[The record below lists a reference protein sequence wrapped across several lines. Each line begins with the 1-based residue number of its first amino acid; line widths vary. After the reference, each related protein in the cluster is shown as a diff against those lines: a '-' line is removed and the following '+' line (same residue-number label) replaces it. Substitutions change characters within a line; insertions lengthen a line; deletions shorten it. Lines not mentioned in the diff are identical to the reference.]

1 MTQIRR
7 NIQLGGALT
16 LVARYSDVLLGLILL
31 AILALLVLPL
41 PAFLVD
47 LAIAANFTFA
57 MLLLASSIYISS
69 PLDLAAFPSLLLLT
83 TLFRLGL
90 AVATTKM
97 ILLHAHAGDVIQ
109 TFGRIVVGGNV
120 VVGLVIFSLLC
131 AVQIV
136 VVAKGSDRV
145 AEVAARFTLDAI
157 PGKQMSIDADLRAG
171 TISGAEAKARRD
183 RLQQETQLHGALDG
197 AMKFVK
203 GDAVIG
209 ILIALVNIIG
219 GIVIGTASRG
229 LSFGEAVQTYVVLTV
244 GDGLVSQLPS
254 LIVSIAAGF
263 VITKGDDG
271 SAGGSGSASG
281 GAHLG
286 RRVFDQLT
294 RQRKPVLMASF
305 AALAF
310 ACIPGFP
317 HLQFLALSAVLLLI
331 GIAVRQRDDTAVPV
345 ASMPMENTAREG
357 AFYRSGILDS
367 VEMGTSVPL
376 CVRISREAF
385 DALDPAAFDRA
396 LGELRERLMRDLGLP
411 FPGLTMKG
419 DLSMAAGEYVIDV
432 EDQPVARGAWP
443 QDKVFVAAAQGEA
456 GVAGEVA
463 DPPGVGEGLWV
474 EAAALAGS
482 SIDRAR
488 AVAPHDLLAAHLG
501 VVCTRYAASFIGTQE
516 TKNLLNRLAVLFP
529 DLVESLLEVL
539 HPTVLAGVL
548 RDLLSEG
555 VSIRNLRA
563 IGEALL
569 VIPAEERA
577 PARMV
582 QAARV
587 AVGRQIVLPLA
598 EPGTNRLPV
607 AILDGMVERFIS
619 DRLKSNGR
627 GALMLAMDPD
637 EVSLM
642 HGLFRDAAMRF
653 AQARAVVTSAL
664 LRPHVAEVARAAGW
678 MVPVLSIKEIPFDEV
693 ELDRVG
699 VIEPGE
705 ALAA

>member
-1 MTQIRR
+1 MRIRQ
-7 NIQLGGALT
+7 NIPFGGALA
-16 LVARYSDVLLGLILL
+16 LVARYSDVMLGLILM

-41 PAFLVD
+41 PPFLID
-47 LAIAANFTFA
+47 LAIASNFIFA
-57 MLLLASSIYISS
+57 MLLLASSIYIAS

-157 PGKQMSIDADLRAG
+157 PGKQMSIDADLRSGA
-171 TISGAEAKARRD
+171 ISGAEAKARRE

-219 GIVIGTASRG
+219 GIVIGTAGRG

-263 VITKGDDG
+263 IITRGDDE
-271 SAGGSGSASG
+271 ASG
-281 GAHLG
+281 GGHLG
-286 RRVFDQLT
+286 RRVFEQLT
-294 RQRKPVLMASF
+294 RQRKPVLMASV

-317 HLQFLALSAVLLLI
+317 HLQFLALAAALLVI
-331 GIAVRQRDDTAVPV
+331 GVAVRQRDHGDAPA
-345 ASMPMENTAREG
+345 ASVPMENTAREG
-357 AFYRSGILDS
+357 AVYRSGILDS

-385 DALDPAAFDRA
+385 DALDAAAFDRA

-411 FPGLTMKG
+411 FPGLSMKG
-419 DLSMAAGEYVIDV
+419 DPALGEGAYVIDV
-432 EDQPVARGAWP
+432 EDQPVARGVWP
-443 QDKVFVAAAQGEA
+443 VGHVFVRRGDEPVAPPAAAPGIGEGAWMEPPAIAEA
-456 GVAGEVA
+456 G
-463 DPPGVGEGLWV
+463 
-474 EAAALAGS
+474 
-482 SIDRAR
+482 IDRSR
-488 AVAPHDLLAAHLG
+488 AVPPHDLLAAHLG
-501 VVCTRYAASFIGTQE
+501 VICTGFAAAFMGTQE
-516 TKNLLNRLAVLFP
+516 AKNLLTRLAVLFP
-529 DLVESLLEVL
+529 DLVESLQATLS
-539 HPTVLAGVL
+539 PTELAGVL
-548 RDLLSEG
+548 RELLREG

-569 VIPAEERA
+569 VIPCEERI

-587 AVGRQIVLPLA
+587 AVGRQIVLPLV
-598 EPGTNRLPV
+598 EPGTRRLAAV
-607 AILDGMVERFIS
+607 LLDGALERFIA
-619 DRLKSNGR
+619 DRLKVNNR
-627 GALMLAMDPD
+627 DALALAMDPE

-642 HGLFRDAAMRF
+642 HATFSAAARRF
-653 AQARAVVTSAL
+653 VQARAVVTSAL
-664 LRPHVAEVARAAGW
+664 VRPYVAEMAGAAGW
-678 MVPVLSIKEIPFDEV
+678 NVPVLSIKEIPFDEI
-693 ELDRVG
+693 ELQHLG
-699 VIEPGE
+699 VIEAE
-705 ALAA
+705 AAP

>member
-1 MTQIRR
+1 MQIRQ
-7 NIQLGGALT
+7 NIQLGGVLSM
-16 LVARYSDVLLGLILL
+16 VARYSDVMLGVILM
-31 AILALLVLPL
+31 AVLALLVLPL
-41 PAFLVD
+41 PPFLID

-171 TISGAEAKARRD
+171 SISGAEAKARRE

-263 VITKGDDG
+263 IITKGDDG
-271 SAGGSGSASG
+271 SGAGG
-281 GAHLG
+281 HLG

-294 RQRKPVLMASF
+294 RQRKPILMAAV

-317 HLQFLALSAVLLLI
+317 HLQFLALAAALLVV
-331 GIAVRQRDDTAVPV
+331 GIAVRQREDTATPV

-357 AFYRSGILDS
+357 AFYKSGMLDS

-376 CVRISREAF
+376 CVRVSREAF
-385 DALDPAAFDRA
+385 DALDPMAFDRA
-396 LGELRERLMRDLGLP
+396 LGALRERLMRDLGLP
-411 FPGLTMKG
+411 FPGLSMKG
-419 DLSMAAGEYVIDV
+419 DASLEEGAYVIEV
-432 EDQPVARGAWP
+432 EDQPVAQGVWP
-443 QDKVFVAAAQGEA
+443 AGKVFVAGGGELPGDAVHSPGIGDGVWMDAQGM
-456 GVAGEVA
+456 A
-463 DPPGVGEGLWV
+463 DADVDRSRVV
-474 EAAALAGS
+474 EA
-482 SIDRAR
+482 DE
-488 AVAPHDLLAAHLG
+488 LLAAHLG
-501 VVCTRYAASFIGTQE
+501 AVCTSFAASFMGTQE
-516 TKNLLNRLAVLFP
+516 AKNLLNRLAILFP
-529 DLVESLLEVL
+529 DLVQSLQETL
-539 HPTVLAGVL
+539 HPSQLASVL
-548 RDLLSEG
+548 RALLKES

-563 IGEALL
+563 IAEALL
-569 VIPAEERA
+569 AIPAEERI

-598 EPGTNRLPV
+598 DPQTRRIPV
-607 AILDGMVERFIS
+607 ALVDGALERFIEE
-619 DRLKSNGR
+619 RLKTNNR
-627 GALMLAMDPD
+627 GVLALAMDPD
-637 EVSLM
+637 EVALTS
-642 HGLFRDAAMRF
+642 GVFRAAAQRF
-653 AQARAVVTSAL
+653 ADARAIVTTAL
-664 LRPHVAEVARAAGW
+664 LRPHVAEIAQASGW
-678 MVPVLSIKEIPFDEV
+678 AVPVLSVKEIPFDEV
-693 ELDRVG
+693 ALKRLG
-699 VIEPGE
+699 VIEADLE
-705 ALAA
+705 FAS